1 MTFKPFFLPT
11 GIGSLPYKD
20 PYQASKLI
28 LKCFP
33 ESPFWP
39 QLPNRGFRERM
50 LIQFIEGMPGLF
62 MEGEKVYFRKPFEP
76 PSDWEKFYQADFNES
91 EDLGYF
97 GIGEDFAAGFHAML
111 GLLKHRKPSLIKGQI
126 TGPITLSLSLL
137 DEEKKPIFYDPNL
150 KEMLLKTL
158 AKKARWQEKE
168 FKKVVPEAETLIFF
182 DEPFLSAYGSLGM
195 NIGKGDVIECI
206 DSCTSSL
213 QGLTGIHVCG
223 NTDWSVIMETRVN
236 VIHFDAYRFF
246 PNMLLHVKELKT
258 FLLRGGMLGWGI
270 VPSEEEFIEKEEVSS
285 LVSALEERFGL
296 LVKEGIPKEILV
308 ENSILTQS
316 CGLGSLA
323 EDLAEKALRL
333 TRQTALRMRE
343 RYES

>member
-20 PYQASKLI
+20 PYKASELI
-28 LKCFP
+28 IEYFP
-33 ESPFWP
+33 ESPYWP
-39 QLPNRGFRERM
+39 QLPSKDFREGM

-62 MEGEKVYFRKPFEP
+62 MEGEKVYFRKPFVP

-111 GLLKHRKPSLIKGQI
+111 GLLKQRKPSLIKGQI
-126 TGPITLSLSLL
+126 TGPVTLSLSLL

-206 DSCTSSL
+206 NSCTSSL

-223 NTDWSVIMETRVN
+223 NTDWSIIMETSAN
-236 VIHFDAYRFF
+236 VIHFDAHSFF
-246 PNMLLHVKELKT
+246 PNMLLYTKELKA
-258 FLLRGGMLGWGI
+258 FLLKGGMLAWGI
-270 VPSEEEFIEKEEVSS
+270 VPSEEEYLKKEGVSS
-285 LVSALEERFGL
+285 LVSALEERLGL
-296 LVKEGIPKEILV
+296 LVKEGIPKDILI

-316 CGLGSLA
+316 CGLGALS

-333 TRQTALRMRE
+333 TQQIVLTMRK

>member
-11 GIGSLPYKD
+11 GIGSLPHKD
-20 PYQASKLI
+20 PHWVSNLI
-28 LKCFP
+28 LECFP

-39 QLPNRGFRERM
+39 QLPSRGFREGM
-50 LIQFIEGMPGLF
+50 LIQFNEGMPG
-62 MEGEKVYFRKPFEP
+62 MVVEGEKIYFRKPFEP
-76 PSDWEKFYQADFNES
+76 PSDWERFYQADFNES
-91 EDLGYF
+91 EDLSYF

-111 GLLKHRKPSLIKGQI
+111 GLLKHRKPSLVKGQI

-150 KEMLLKTL
+150 KEMVLKTL
-158 AKKARWQEKE
+158 AKKARWQEQE
-168 FKKVVPEAETLIFF
+168 FKKAVPEAETLIFF

-206 DSCTSSL
+206 DSCISSL

-223 NTDWSVIMETRVN
+223 NTDWSVIMETKVN

-246 PNMLLHVKELKT
+246 PNVLLHVKELKT
-258 FLLRGGMLGWGI
+258 FLQRGGMLAWGI
-270 VPSEEEFIEKEEVSS
+270 VPSEEEFIEKEEISS
-285 LVSALEERFGL
+285 LVRAFEEMLRL
-296 LVKEGIPKEILV
+296 LANEGIPEDVIV
-308 ENSILTQS
+308 ENSFLSPS
-316 CGLGSLA
+316 CGLGSLS

-333 TRQTALRMRE
+333 TQEMAMIMRKK
-343 RYES
+343 YVS

>member
-11 GIGSLPYKD
+11 GIGSLPHKD
-20 PYQASKLI
+20 PHWVSNLI
-28 LKCFP
+28 LECFP

-39 QLPNRGFRERM
+39 QLPSRGFREGM
-50 LIQFIEGMPGLF
+50 LIQFNEGMPG
-62 MEGEKVYFRKPFEP
+62 MVVEGEKIYFRKPFEP
-76 PSDWEKFYQADFNES
+76 LSDWERFYQADFNES
-91 EDLGYF
+91 EDLSYF

-111 GLLKHRKPSLIKGQI
+111 GLLKHRKPSLVKGQI

-150 KEMLLKTL
+150 KEMVLKTL
-158 AKKARWQEKE
+158 AKKARWQEQE
-168 FKKVVPEAETLIFF
+168 FKKAVPEAETLIFF

-206 DSCTSSL
+206 DSCISSL
-213 QGLTGIHVCG
+213 QGMTGIHVCG
-223 NTDWSVIMETRVN
+223 NTDWSIIMETSAN
-236 VIHFDAYRFF
+236 VIHFDAHSFF
-246 PNMLLHVKELKT
+246 PNMLLYTKELKA
-258 FLLRGGMLGWGI
+258 FLLKGGMLAWGI
-270 VPSEEEFIEKEEVSS
+270 VPSEEEYLKKEGVSS
-285 LVSALEERFGL
+285 LVSALEERLGL
-296 LVKEGIPKEILV
+296 LVKEGIPKDILI

-316 CGLGSLA
+316 CGLGALS

-333 TRQTALRMRE
+333 TQQIVLTMRK